1 MKRKIKNIDFVALKD
16 ALSVKLNAEEIS
28 VIINACK
35 TNLKKA
41 AKGEKGLCFGI
52 GDFVSC
58 GEKRFFVHWK
68 WDIDEE
74 NDYYVTGV
82 EITEYALTKEGKIES
97 KLIARLGYWEEIN
110 VSIKHF

>member
-1 MKRKIKNIDFVALKD
+1 MKRKIKNIDLVALED
-16 ALSVKLNAEEIS
+16 ALLAKLNLEEIS

-35 TNLKKA
+35 TNLKKV

-52 GDFVSC
+52 GDFVRC

-74 NDYYVTGV
+74 YDYYVTGV

-110 VSIKHF
+110 VSNEHI